1 MFPFKKRNHQTKG
14 PANRVADASQFLL
27 TARNHFLELHSKKED
42 KYFIYTAHYLYL
54 VSWVSFHFSIGF

>member
-27 TARNHFLELHSKKED
+27 TARIHILELHSKKED

-54 VSWVSFHFSIGF
+54 VSWVSFHFTIGF